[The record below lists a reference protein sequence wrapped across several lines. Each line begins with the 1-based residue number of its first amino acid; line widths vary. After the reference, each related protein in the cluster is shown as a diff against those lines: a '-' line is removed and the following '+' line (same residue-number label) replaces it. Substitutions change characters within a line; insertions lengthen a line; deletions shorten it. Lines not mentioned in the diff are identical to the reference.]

1 MTEDDTWTLYFDE
14 ASNQKG
20 CGVGVL
26 IVSPQEEHIP
36 ISIKL
41 HFDVTNNATQYEAC
55 IVGLETALAIGIKK
69 LRIYGDSS
77 LIINQISKKWK
88 VRSESLAPYQA
99 YLETL
104 TDQLEKVDYT
114 YLPREENQFAN
125 ALARL
130 ASTVRI
136 PRGIEQMP
144 LTIEKRHGPAYVQA
158 LANETDEEPWYID
171 ILNFITKGEYPQRT
185 DKRTRRVL
193 RLLASQYVLINR

>member
-1 MTEDDTWTLYFDE
+1 M
-14 ASNQKG
+14 
-20 CGVGVL
+20 L

-41 HFDVTNNATQYEAC
+41 DFDVTNNAAEYEAC
-55 IVGLETALAIGIKK
+55 IVGLETALAIAIKK

-114 YLPREENQFAN
+114 YLPCEENQFAN

-130 ASTVRI
+130 ASMVRI
-136 PRGIEQMP
+136 PRGVEKMP
-144 LTIEKRHGPAYVQA
+144 LTIEKRHAPAYVQA
-158 LANETDEEPWYID
+158 LDNENEEEPWYTD
-171 ILNFITKGEYPQRT
+171 ILNFVTKGEYPSGT
-185 DKRTRRVL
+185 DKRTKRAL
-193 RLLASQYVLINR
+193 ILLASQYVIINDQLHK

>member
-1 MTEDDTWTLYFDE
+1 MTEDDTWTLYFDG
-14 ASNQKG
+14 ASNKKG

-41 HFDVTNNATQYEAC
+41 DFDVTNNAVKYEAC
-55 IVGLETALAIGIKK
+55 IVGLEIALAFGIKK
-69 LRIYGDSS
+69 LRMYGDSS

-104 TDQLEKVDYT
+104 TSQLEKVDYT
-114 YLPREENQFAN
+114 YLPREENQFAD

-130 ASTVRI
+130 ATKVRI
-136 PRGIEQMP
+136 PRGEEQMH
-144 LTIEKRHGPAYVQA
+144 LTIKKRHVHA
-158 LANETDEEPWYID
+158 
-171 ILNFITKGEYPQRT
+171 
-185 DKRTRRVL
+185 
-193 RLLASQYVLINR
+193 